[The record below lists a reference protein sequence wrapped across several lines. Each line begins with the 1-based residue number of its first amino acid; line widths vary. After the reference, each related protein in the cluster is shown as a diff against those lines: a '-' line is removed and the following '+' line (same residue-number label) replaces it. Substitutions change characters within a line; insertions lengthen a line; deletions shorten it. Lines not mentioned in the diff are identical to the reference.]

1 MKYFVGLCF
10 LTCSVV
16 PGFGTTIN
24 FNTPTGDQG
33 TTPTYGGVTAT
44 AYGPGTQHLY
54 GKNDGGDEKGLG
66 LTSDPSGDLEIVNG
80 QFIQLDVSAWGPLQS
95 RLS

>member
-1 MKYFVGLCF
+1 MRALQWLLPAHSQGDHVSLNYRNNIQRIYFNCYRLR
-10 LTCSVV
+10 
-16 PGFGTTIN
+16 
-24 FNTPTGDQG
+24 
-33 TTPTYGGVTAT
+33 
-44 AYGPGTQHLY
+44 QHLY